1 MAGSTKILQEGYLS
15 WRYLLIIH
23 YKAFIMI
30 IVLLGTF
37 PTEFKR
43 PLIEIDRLCK
53 EGIIT
58 EQVIVQSGHTQFD
71 SEYLEMRPFIAPD
84 ELTEL
89 YKKARVVITQAGTGS
104 LIKGMKLDKKIIAIP
119 RLAKY
124 GEVVDDHQKEILQEF
139 TKQNYILPWTED
151 ISLENM
157 LDKINDFEPSP
168 YVSTKQNI
176 IDHLEEYINSL

>member
-1 MAGSTKILQEGYLS
+1 
-15 WRYLLIIH
+15 
-23 YKAFIMI
+23 MI

-53 EGIIT
+53 ARVIA

-71 SEYLEMRPFIAPD
+71 SEYLEMRPFIDPD

-89 YKKARVVITQAGTGS
+89 YKKARIVITQAGTGS
-104 LIKGMKLDKKIIAIP
+104 LIKGMKLHKKMIAIP

-124 GEVVDDHQKEILQEF
+124 GEVVDDHQEEILQEF
-139 TKQNYILPWTED
+139 TKHNYILPWTE
-151 ISLENM
+151 SMTLEDV
-157 LDKINDFEPSP
+157 LVKIVDFEPSP
-168 YVSTKQNI
+168 YVSTKQKI
-176 IDHLEEYINSL
+176 LDYLEEYINSI